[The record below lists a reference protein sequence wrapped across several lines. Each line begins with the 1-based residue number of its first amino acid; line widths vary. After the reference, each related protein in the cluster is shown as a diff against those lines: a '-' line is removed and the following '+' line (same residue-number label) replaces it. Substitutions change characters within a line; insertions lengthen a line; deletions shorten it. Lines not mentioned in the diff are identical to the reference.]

1 MWYHWLTFSIIVV
14 IATIGVWQLVRPILK
29 NEKFTNEQKKKAKT
43 NAIAYSILIL
53 MYDLFYMA
61 IFNDWSWMIYT
72 IGILIVITVFVNL
85 TRAFLSENKF
95 VKKALPFELL
105 IGLGITVYLIYIIPE
120 CKLQN
125 VVLTIIAS
133 VYGGLI
139 TLVGVAW
146 TIKHSNQIRKE
157 DIERIE
163 RERKEEERKKYI
175 PYVMLDE
182 SRETNS
188 VGEVNIGEKIKIDEV
203 CVAGNQDNQE
213 SCVCKIYPFKIK
225 NISKDSIIIESCWI
239 DDIEYYFEE
248 GYVLLEKD
256 KNMLFIINGNEGMM
270 LSQKI
275 ENIKIKCKDLVGNSY
290 WLKCT
295 FSYNYFAAPRCGY
308 YNVYRMELPV
318 LVQ

>member
-1 MWYHWLTFSIIVV
+1 MWYHWLIFSIVVV
-14 IATIGVWQLVRPILK
+14 IAAFGVWQLVRTLLK
-29 NEKFTNEQKKKAKT
+29 GEKFTDEQKKSAKS
-43 NAIAYSILIL
+43 NAIAYGSLIL

-61 IFNDWSWMIYT
+61 IFNDWSWLIYT
-72 IGILIVITVFVNL
+72 IGILIVINVFVNL

-95 VKKALPFELL
+95 IKKALPFELL

-120 CKLQN
+120 GKLQN

-146 TIKHSNQIRKE
+146 SIKHSNQTRKE
-157 DIERIE
+157 DLERIE
-163 RERKEEERKKYI
+163 NERKEEERKKHI
-175 PYVMLDE
+175 PYVTIDK
-182 SRETNS
+182 SKGANS

-213 SCVCKIYPFKIK
+213 SYVCKIYPFQIK
-225 NISKDSIIIESCWI
+225 NISRDSIIIESCWI

-256 KNMLFIINGNEGMM
+256 KNMLFIINGSEGMM

-275 ENIKIKCKDLVGNSY
+275 ENIKI
-290 WLKCT
+290 
-295 FSYNYFAAPRCGY
+295 
-308 YNVYRMELPV
+308 
-318 LVQ
+318 